1 MDLVLTRTSG
11 LFGFECKAA
20 DAPTRTSSMIAA
32 VKDLG
37 LTKLFVIYPGEL
49 NYALGDRIEAV
60 GFTNL
65 PQVLPSL

>member
-1 MDLVLTRTSG
+1 
-11 LFGFECKAA
+11 
-20 DAPTRTSSMIAA
+20 MIAA